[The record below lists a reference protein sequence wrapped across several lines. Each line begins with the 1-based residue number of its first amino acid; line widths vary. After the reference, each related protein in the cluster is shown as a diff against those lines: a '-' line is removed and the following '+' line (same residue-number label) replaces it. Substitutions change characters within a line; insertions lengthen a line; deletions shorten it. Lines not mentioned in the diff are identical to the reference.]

1 MGRLVVQEFVTLD
14 GYAADA
20 EGNFTFTQHLAAPPD
35 GLNRR
40 QFEWLDGV
48 DTMVL
53 GARTYEMFRGFWP
66 TDAANGEIIK
76 DKLNALRRH
85 VFSRTLAE
93 APWGDLG
100 DCVIES
106 GELAASIRR
115 IKDDAARD
123 VVLWGSLSLARDII
137 AAGEVDE
144 VRLWVVPVAIGE
156 GIGVFPAGESV
167 FDLAEARPAGG
178 GVVELVYT
186 PRPQEA

>member
-20 EGNFTFTQHLAAPPD
+20 EGGFTFTQHLSEPPED
-35 GLNRR
+35 LDQR
-40 QFEWLDGV
+40 QFEWLDGF

-85 VFSRTLAE
+85 VFSRTLTK
-93 APWGDLG
+93 APWGGLG
-100 DCVIES
+100 DCTVES
-106 GELAASIRR
+106 GDLTASIQR
-115 IKDDAARD
+115 IKAEAERG
-123 VVLWGSLSLARDII
+123 VVLWGSLSLARELI
-137 AAGEVDE
+137 AAGAVDE

-156 GIGVFPAGESV
+156 GIGVFPAGERV

-186 PRPQEA
+186 PRTPEA